1 MWSRASAL
9 PSLDKN
15 ERKVHV
21 WQVAQYLK
29 DDVQARIE
37 AAALRVFA
45 TRGYGAASMALIARE
60 AGVATGNLY
69 RYFEDK
75 QALFEAVIQPELPGR
90 VASLLRRRVAALEG
104 VAQPRDL
111 PPDAAFHAVSAEL
124 LEFVAAHRWEL
135 VFLLGRAEG
144 SPHAGFPAQIVRMLE
159 KLALAHH
166 ATRHPHRDL
175 EPSRRAMLKLVYEG
189 LLRSTVAILERHH
202 HAGDIRAA
210 MAAYADYHLAGLG
223 QLLA

>member
-1 MWSRASAL
+1 M
-9 PSLDKN
+9 
-15 ERKVHV
+15 
-21 WQVAQYLK
+21 AQYLK

-45 TRGYGAASMALIARE
+45 ARGYEAASMALIARE

-75 QALFEAVIQPELPGR
+75 QALFEAVVPPELPGR
-90 VASLLRRRVAALEG
+90 VVSLLRRRVAALEG
-104 VAQPRDL
+104 VARPQEL
-111 PPDAAFHAVSAEL
+111 APDSAFQRVTAEL
-124 LEFVAAHRWEL
+124 LAFVAAHRLEL

-166 ATRHPHRDL
+166 HTLHPQRELDAA
-175 EPSRRAMLKLVYEG
+175 RRTALTLAYEN
-189 LLRSTVAILERHH
+189 LLRSTVSILERHQD
-202 HAGDIRAA
+202 HADIRAA
-210 MAAYADYHLAGLG
+210 MAAYAEYHLAGLG
-223 QLLA
+223 GLLA